1 MDELIIRVLEG
12 EASPRQQSELE
23 RWRESSGKNEERFHE
38 VAGVWRLTGEHR
50 EIRAQGPAP
59 SARELLSG
67 GGPSELRPS
76 AGGLSP
82 VREAGRWPL
91 RVAALAAALLLGL
104 GMGHFSARPGG
115 MGVEFHTGA
124 GEMTTATLADGTVVR
139 LAPSSR
145 LRIEQRQGVREVW
158 LEGRAFFS
166 VARDPSRPFIV
177 RGSAGDATVLG
188 TRFDVENRGD
198 DLRLLVLEGR
208 VAVSVPDGDVEVGAG
223 ELAEARRGSA
233 PSVTAVSDPEAMV
246 AWLGVF
252 MAFESTP
259 LGQVAREL
267 EARLG
272 IQVEFTDPELAT
284 RTVSGW
290 FGRDVRD
297 EIVPIICRIAGVQCE
312 VEGSAVRMSP

>member
-1 MDELIIRVLEG
+1 
-12 EASPRQQSELE
+12 
-23 RWRESSGKNEERFHE
+23 
-38 VAGVWRLTGEHR
+38 VAGVWGLTGEHR
-50 EIRAQGPAP
+50 EIREQGPVP
-59 SARELLSG
+59 SARDILAGEASSAIP
-67 GGPSELRPS
+67 PSR
-76 AGGLSP
+76 G
-82 VREAGRWPL
+82 RQAGRWPL

-139 LAPSSR
+139 LAPTSR
-145 LRIEQRQGVREVW
+145 LRIEQRRGVREVW

-166 VARDPSRPFIV
+166 VARDPNRPFIV
-177 RGSAGDATVLG
+177 RGPAGDATVLG
-188 TRFDVENRGD
+188 TRFDVENRGG

-208 VAVSVPDGDVEVGAG
+208 VAVSVPDGNVEVGAG

-233 PSVTAVSDPEAMV
+233 PSVTEVADPEAMV

-272 IQVEFTDPELAT
+272 IQVELTDPELAA

-290 FGRDVRD
+290 FGQDVRD
-297 EIVPIICRIAGVQCE
+297 EIVPIICRIAGVRCE